1 MKLITYINSIVNMEQ
16 ELRRNRL
23 LEFKKR
29 KVLKGDKVTPIFEL
43 SSNSQ
48 EEIVLNTIEK
58 IKISLG
64 EKRMNLSDNITKT
77 VKYRPKFR

>member
-1 MKLITYINSIVNMEQ
+1 MKLITYISSIVDMEQ

-23 LEFKKR
+23 MEFKKR
-29 KVLKGDKVTPIFEL
+29 KVLNGEEVTPILEL

-48 EEIVLNTIEK
+48 EEIILKTLEK

-64 EKRMNLSDNITKT
+64 DKRMNLSDSLVKT
-77 VKYRPKFR
+77 IKYRPKFR

>member
-1 MKLITYINSIVNMEQ
+1 MKLIIYISSIVDMEQ

-29 KVLKGDKVTPIFEL
+29 KILKGEKVTPIFEL

-48 EEIVLNTIEK
+48 EEIILNTLEK

-64 EKRMNLSDNITKT
+64 EKRISLSDNMTKT
-77 VKYRPKFR
+77 IKYRPKFR